1 MAAFIALLVTA
12 AGFGIVA
19 AAALG
24 LYVVLA
30 LWLELNVSYVG
41 CSGLTA
47 LLIAALAYETYKYV
61 TEEAPTDDEN

>member
-1 MAAFIALLVTA
+1 MAAVIALLVTVV
-12 AGFGIVA
+12 GFGIVA

-30 LWLELNVSYVG
+30 LWLGLSVSYVG

-47 LLIAALAYETYKYV
+47 LLFAAMAYETYKYV
-61 TEEAPTDDEN
+61 TEEAE